1 MQGYYKQMIERRKL
15 NSEILI
21 EIGEEKEIIRWS

>member
-1 MQGYYKQMIERRKL
+1 MQEYYKQMIERRKL